1 MVRINWFVLWP
12 KRCGS
17 KLRLEPSTMN
27 LLVLPYTGVRYFY
40 IRFFWVV
47 LPVVITGILRVLC
60 SHYRNTVPGTPGP
73 RPQVLV
79 AGSIYRRY
87 VQISLALSS
96 DWDFPFSFLYYAVAL
111 HGEQTSRWKK
121 QKHPLSSL
129 VVNHDTYSGK
139 NSYYHK
145 NNINTFLVPPHFWQ
159 LPILLHPRIW
169 RIVGFKLQTLN
180 IWKNAQQG
188 KHVILDHHSW
198 SSILKMANCQC
209 VVHIT
214 SQPVALSSISKSS
227 SKASIVVTVAVTSS
241 TVLLL
246 SMKQWCFRRF
256 ETSFCQFLTFF
267 GLWSAVQNQRK
278 AAHSCCPEHQAIR
291 AGGKNVACCCCAA
304 GC

>member
-1 MVRINWFVLWP
+1 MIWAPHFDSNSSQNPHTLHCIPCTVYYLPSDMVRINWFVLWP

-139 NSYYHK
+139 NTIIRTTSTHS
-145 NNINTFLVPPHFWQ
+145 WC
-159 LPILLHPRIW
+159 LPIS
-169 RIVGFKLQTLN
+169 GN
-180 IWKNAQQG
+180 
-188 KHVILDHHSW
+188 
-198 SSILKMANCQC
+198 
-209 VVHIT
+209 
-214 SQPVALSSISKSS
+214 SQ
-227 SKASIVVTVAVTSS
+227 
-241 TVLLL
+241 
-246 SMKQWCFRRF
+246 F
-256 ETSFCQFLTFF
+256 FCTQES
-267 GLWSAVQNQRK
+267 G
-278 AAHSCCPEHQAIR
+278 E
-291 AGGKNVACCCCAA
+291 
-304 GC
+304 